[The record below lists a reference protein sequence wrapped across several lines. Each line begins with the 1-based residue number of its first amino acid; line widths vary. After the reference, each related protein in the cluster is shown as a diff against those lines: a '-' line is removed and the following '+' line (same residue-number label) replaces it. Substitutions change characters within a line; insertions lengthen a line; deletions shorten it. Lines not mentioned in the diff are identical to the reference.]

1 MTPLN
6 VLILGASY
14 GSLLATKIVLAGHNA
29 KMICLP
35 AESDLFNAEGAII
48 RTPVK
53 GRDGLVEIRTRRI
66 GWPII
71 GWRPRRLRSGRF

>member
-14 GSLLATKIVLAGHNA
+14 GSLLATKITMAGHNA
-29 KMICLP
+29 SMVCLP
-35 AESDLFNAEGAII
+35 AEADLFNANGAVI

-53 GRDGLVEIRTRRI
+53 GRDGLVEIRSTSLP
-66 GWPII
+66 GKLAAGGPDAFD
-71 GWRPRRLRSGRF
+71 PAD

>member
-35 AESDLFNAEGAII
+35 VEADLF
-48 RTPVK
+48 TPVK
-53 GRDGLVEIRTRRI
+53 NN
-66 GWPII
+66 
-71 GWRPRRLRSGRF
+71 RRLSSS